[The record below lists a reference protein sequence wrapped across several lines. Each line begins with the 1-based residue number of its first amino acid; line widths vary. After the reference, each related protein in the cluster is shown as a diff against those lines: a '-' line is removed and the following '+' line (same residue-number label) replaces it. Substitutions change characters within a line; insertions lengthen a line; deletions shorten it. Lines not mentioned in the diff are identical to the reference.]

1 MERSGGGEEEEGAGW
16 LGWNYC
22 ADRQTR
28 HTDRHSLQEYLV
40 EHSARLGNLN
50 LVEVRENIIIG
61 VEGQPT

>member
-1 MERSGGGEEEEGAGW
+1 MERSGEEEEEAGW

-22 ADRQTR
+22 ADR

-61 VEGQPT
+61 VEGQPTLD